1 MIGALPMYH
10 SIRWGEIHTLLFK
23 NTSKKVKNGYIQWTI
38 PTSVNYKEVRL
49 FFF

>member
-23 NTSKKVKNGYIQWTI
+23 NTSK
-38 PTSVNYKEVRL
+38 RL
-49 FFF
+49 KMDIFNEPFQLL